1 MRAKR
6 DALVGLM
13 VVAAAWAGS
22 ASAAPTKAQVCE
34 AAKTTAAG
42 KLEKCLADQRAREV
56 KGPELRLRQVR
67 HRLHEGVHGRGD
79 QGGTGSLPDGR

>member
-42 KLEKCLADQRAREV
+42 KLEKCLADERAKEV
-56 KGPELRLRQVR
+56 KGQSFNYAKCDTAFMKAFTAAVLMSAGASQ
-67 HRLHEGVHGRGD
+67 RG
-79 QGGTGSLPDGR
+79 